1 MRFRLW
7 SALLQGTSSQAADGR
22 RAAFEPPPGIRVLVV
37 EDESATVESVVRG
50 LADAGCEVACEH
62 SGEGGFFRATTER
75 FDVIL
80 LALKLPVRSGLEV
93 LVALRQQ
100 SVTTPVLI
108 MTRHGTIDDR
118 VVAFDAGADDYLVEP
133 VALPELVAR
142 VRALARRG
150 ASGPVRLCTGDMVLD
165 PMARTA
171 QRSGRALQLTARE
184 FQLLEYLVRHRG
196 EVVSRE
202 RLTRDVWRSHGLV
215 APLDNVIDVHMAR
228 LRKKVDGNC
237 AVRLIRTIRGVGFVF
252 GEERRGSSSQA

>member
-7 SALLQGTSSQAADGR
+7 SALLHGTSSRAADGR
-22 RAAFEPPPGIRVLVV
+22 RTAFEPPPGIRVLVV
-37 EDESATVESVVRG
+37 EDESAAVEFVVRS
-50 LADAGCEVACEH
+50 LTDAGCDVAREH

-80 LALKLPVRSGLEV
+80 LALTLPGRSGLEV
-93 LVALRQQ
+93 LAALRDQA
-100 SVTTPVLI
+100 VTTPVLI
-108 MTRHGTIDDR
+108 MAGHGSVEDR
-118 VVAFDAGADDYLVEP
+118 VVAFDAGADDYVVQP

-150 ASGPVRLCTGDMVLD
+150 ASDPVCLCTGDMVLD

-171 QRSGRALQLTARE
+171 RRGGRALQLTSRE

-202 RLTRDVWRSHGLV
+202 RLTRDVWRSPELV

-228 LRKKVDGNC
+228 LRKKVDGNA
-237 AVRLIRTIRGVGFVF
+237 AVRLIHTIRGVGFVF
-252 GEERRGSSSQA
+252 GEEHRG